1 MNNIINNNSQLE
13 YDFTLSDD
21 VYGMDYYN
29 IIIIP
34 DDKVYIFI
42 IDSNYKGNT
51 TTRFYSVPEIFSPEI
66 IYPISLLNSIPTN
79 IPTIIPTNMPTIIQ
93 NTIPTTFPTIFP
105 TTIPITFTTTIPITF
120 TSTIHTTFTT
130 TFPTTIPTTILNKNI
145 YTSIPSIILTT
156 ILPDSISNQ
165 KFSSTIVSSIYYKIE
180 TSQLSFSL
188 SSSSN
193 FPSTSQF
200 NFESNIISETDTTL
214 EKSITNKID
223 NFDNIEECSLI
234 YSYTNIKDNKCEYYC
249 SYNEF
254 INKLCYINDL
264 NENNIMN
271 ITQNIGDI
279 MKNL

>member
-1 MNNIINNNSQLE
+1 MNIIINNNSQLE

-79 IPTIIPTNMPTIIQ
+79 IPTIIPTNMPTTIQ
-93 NTIPTTFPTIFP
+93 NTIPTTFPTTFP
-105 TTIPITFTTTIPITF
+105 TTIPITF

-130 TFPTTIPTTILNKNI
+130 TFPTTIPTNILNKNI
-145 YTSIPSIILTT
+145 YTSIPSIILTI

-193 FPSTSQF
+193 FPSSSHF
-200 NFESNIISETDTTL
+200 NFESNIISEIDTTL
-214 EKSITNKID
+214 EKSIT
-223 NFDNIEECSLI
+223 
-234 YSYTNIKDNKCEYYC
+234 IK
-249 SYNEF
+249 
-254 INKLCYINDL
+254 
-264 NENNIMN
+264 
-271 ITQNIGDI
+271 
-279 MKNL
+279 

>member
-1 MNNIINNNSQLE
+1 MKFDIKLKEFTSEELYTSIIGDYADNIKVQYFSQSHEYIFSSTNKRDFKLAKFDSDMNIIINNNSQLE

-79 IPTIIPTNMPTIIQ
+79 IPTIIPTNMPTTIQ
-93 NTIPTTFPTIFP
+93 NTIPTTFPTTFP
-105 TTIPITFTTTIPITF
+105 TNIPITSTIPITIPI
-120 TSTIHTTFTT
+120 TIHTTFTT
-130 TFPTTIPTTILNKNI
+130 TIPTTIPTTFPNTIPTTILNKNI
-145 YTSIPSIILTT
+145 YISIPSIILTT

-180 TSQLSFSL
+180 TSQ
-188 SSSSN
+188 
-193 FPSTSQF
+193 
-200 NFESNIISETDTTL
+200 
-214 EKSITNKID
+214 
-223 NFDNIEECSLI
+223 
-234 YSYTNIKDNKCEYYC
+234 
-249 SYNEF
+249 
-254 INKLCYINDL
+254 
-264 NENNIMN
+264 
-271 ITQNIGDI
+271 
-279 MKNL
+279 